1 MQAIHVEQHGGPEVL
16 ALTEVDDPTPGP
28 GEALVAVAVAGL
40 NFVDVYQ
47 RSGLYPVATPYVPGS
62 EGAGTV
68 EAVGDG
74 VADLVP
80 GDTVAWTSVPGSYAQ
95 KVAAPAERLVKVPE
109 GVDARTAGAVMLQGI
124 TAHYLAVSTFP
135 LSQGHTALVYA
146 AAGGVGRLLTQI
158 AVRRGARVIGTASDE
173 DKAALARSAGAAEV
187 IAYRDVDVAE
197 AVADLTGGT
206 GVDVVYDS
214 VGADTFERSL
224 ECLRPRGTLVLY
236 GQSSGPVPPLDPQ
249 VLSRKGSLYL
259 TRPTIGD
266 YLATREELLWRA
278 GDLFDWIRAGDLEVR
293 VDRTWP
299 LADAAEAH
307 RYIAAGRTRGKVLLE
322 P

>member
-109 GVDARTAGAVMLQGI
+109 GVDARTA
-124 TAHYLAVSTFP
+124 
-135 LSQGHTALVYA
+135 
-146 AAGGVGRLLTQI
+146 
-158 AVRRGARVIGTASDE
+158 
-173 DKAALARSAGAAEV
+173 
-187 IAYRDVDVAE
+187 
-197 AVADLTGGT
+197 
-206 GVDVVYDS
+206 
-214 VGADTFERSL
+214 
-224 ECLRPRGTLVLY
+224 
-236 GQSSGPVPPLDPQ
+236 
-249 VLSRKGSLYL
+249 
-259 TRPTIGD
+259 
-266 YLATREELLWRA
+266 
-278 GDLFDWIRAGDLEVR
+278 
-293 VDRTWP
+293 
-299 LADAAEAH
+299 
-307 RYIAAGRTRGKVLLE
+307 
-322 P
+322 